1 LSYLQS
7 GVRHILLT
15 KADSCSRRVFFH
27 AYRKSIFL
35 IIMFSF
41 THRAGFILS
50 LAHIGIRFL
59 FLIAILFSMS
69 LFIVGMSV
77 VLVGDGESQD
87 NLRLFDGEQY
97 LTALFSAD
105 DSDS

>member
-1 LSYLQS
+1 
-7 GVRHILLT
+7 
-15 KADSCSRRVFFH
+15 
-27 AYRKSIFL
+27 
-35 IIMFSF
+35 
-41 THRAGFILS
+41 
-50 LAHIGIRFL
+50 
-59 FLIAILFSMS
+59 
-69 LFIVGMSV
+69 MSV